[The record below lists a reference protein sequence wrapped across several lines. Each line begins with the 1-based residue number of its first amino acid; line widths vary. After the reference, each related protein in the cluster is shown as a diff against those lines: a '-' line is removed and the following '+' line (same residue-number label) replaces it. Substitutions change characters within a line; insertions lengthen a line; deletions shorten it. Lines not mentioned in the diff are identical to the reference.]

1 MGSYIKGP
9 KGPFLLD
16 KVNTLQVIMLLCNL
30 TRCVAARTGIGL
42 LYRRNIMGRPL
53 NKKYFANTN
62 YQDFGT
68 ANTGGESA
76 ASVAV
81 SGTFSGKTPG
91 TYDIPASVISAPQ
104 ITGGVKPTM
113 TLTYVT
119 DSTATVAVVTAGSGY
134 TGTVTISGAGLQS
147 LGGAG
152 TGTIVLTAT
161 MTTGDTARQN
171 GIKCEA
177 QIGAGSE
184 VTTGDIIKQVN
195 GRSYKV
201 QTSDGTAVC
210 KLVTT
215 EAKDDNQMS
224 IKATDSDGNTYFVAK
239 LTSRKVVLVPA
250 ADVHG
255 GTTTIG
261 SQFASGT
268 TAKWTFGA
276 AVEGTTVTIENQ

>member
-1 MGSYIKGP
+1 
-9 KGPFLLD
+9 
-16 KVNTLQVIMLLCNL
+16 
-30 TRCVAARTGIGL
+30 
-42 LYRRNIMGRPL
+42 MGRPL

-62 YQDFGT
+62 YATFGT
-68 ANTGGESA
+68 ADVGGEGA

-81 SGTFSGKTPG
+81 TGTFGGKTPA

-113 TLTYVT
+113 TLTYLT
-119 DSTATVAVVTAGSGY
+119 ASTATVAVVTAGSGY
-134 TGTVTISGAGLQS
+134 TGTVTISGAALQA

-161 MTTGDTARQN
+161 MTTGATARQN
-171 GIKCEA
+171 GIVCEA
-177 QIGAGSE
+177 QVGAGSE
-184 VTTGDIIKQVN
+184 VTTGDIIKQVS
-195 GRSYKV
+195 GRRYTV

-210 KLVTT
+210 QLVTT

-239 LTSRKVVLVPA
+239 LTARLAVLVPA
-250 ADVHG
+250 ANVHG

-276 AVEGTTVTIENQ
+276 AVAGTTVTIENQ

>member
-1 MGSYIKGP
+1 
-9 KGPFLLD
+9 
-16 KVNTLQVIMLLCNL
+16 
-30 TRCVAARTGIGL
+30 
-42 LYRRNIMGRPL
+42 MGRPL

-62 YQDFGT
+62 YAKFGT

-81 SGTFSGKTPG
+81 TGTFGSKTPG

-104 ITGGVKPTM
+104 ITGGAKPTM

-119 DSTATVAVVTAGSGY
+119 ASTATVAVVTAGSGY
-134 TGTVTISGAGLQS
+134 TGTVTISGAALQA

-161 MTTGDTARQN
+161 MTTGATARQN
-171 GIKCEA
+171 GIKCET
-177 QIGAGSE
+177 QYGAGDAE
-184 VTTGDIIKQVN
+184 ITTGDIIKQVST
-195 GRSYKV
+195 RQYKV
-201 QTSDGTAVC
+201 QTSQGTGRF

-215 EAKDDNQMS
+215 EAKAAGEMS
-224 IKATDSDGNTYFVAK
+224 IKATDSAGNTYFVAK
-239 LTSRKVVLVPA
+239 LTARRVVLVPA
-250 ADVHG
+250 ANVHG

-268 TAKWTFGA
+268 SAKWTFGA
-276 AVEGTTVTIENQ
+276 AVVNTTVTIENQ